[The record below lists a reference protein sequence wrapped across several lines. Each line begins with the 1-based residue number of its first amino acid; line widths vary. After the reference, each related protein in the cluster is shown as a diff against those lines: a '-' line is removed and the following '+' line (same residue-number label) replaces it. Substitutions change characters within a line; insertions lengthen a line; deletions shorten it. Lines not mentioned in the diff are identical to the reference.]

1 MGSQSRNIG
10 LGIDLATANARATAV
25 CMETGDVLAERSVR
39 LSPVTEPSPGW
50 AEQKPDYASLVAKL
64 LVGITSALG
73 SRRRQIGALSVT
85 GTSGSF
91 VPSDNLGR
99 PIGNAVLYNDQRT
112 ASRIPEIVNQSGIG
126 PTSAAG
132 RIRWLGEKYGNPR
145 YLSTPDVALA
155 ALAGRILPS
164 DTSHFLK
171 AGIDIVN
178 ACWPDESLRQAGL
191 QAELAPTLVHPGTV
205 VGTVSPESGLETGL
219 PRDVRIVAGMSDGC
233 TGQIAAGGINA
244 GDAVGVLGTTLV
256 LKSVAE
262 TNLVSADRA
271 VYSHR
276 SPEGAFWPGG
286 ASNVGAAA
294 LGIYRGSDV
303 SALQD
308 LAAEAIR
315 HGPATSV
322 HYPLTGR
329 GERFP
334 FACPEA
340 TGFIEG
346 PDSPGRVES
355 FRAILE
361 GVAFVE
367 RLGIERLREMGVRV
381 HRYVVTGGASANNA
395 WNRIR
400 ATALQTPV
408 VRPRTHNS
416 AYGAALLA
424 GSSLTGETIS
434 ATASRLVRYDARF
447 DPLEGQSEAVIDNYG
462 RFVEQLTQRGYLD
475 GTGHL

>member
-1 MGSQSRNIG
+1 
-10 LGIDLATANARATAV
+10 
-25 CMETGDVLAERSVR
+25 METGDVLAERAVP
-39 LSPVTEPSPGW
+39 LTPVVEPCPGW
-50 AEQKPDYASLVAKL
+50 AEQKPDYAPLVAKL

-73 SRRRQIGALSVT
+73 LRRRQIGALAVT

-91 VPSDNLGR
+91 VPSDELGR
-99 PIGNAVLYNDQRT
+99 PIGNAILYNDQRT
-112 ASRIPEIVNQSGIG
+112 ASRIPEVVHQSGIG

-132 RIRWLGEKYGNPR
+132 RIRWLGENYGDPR
-145 YLSTPDVALA
+145 YLSTPDVVIAG
-155 ALAGRILPS
+155 LAGKILPS

-178 ACWPDESLRQAGL
+178 ARWPNESLAQAGM
-191 QAELAPTLVHPGTV
+191 QAEMAPSLVHPGTV
-205 VGTVSPESGLETGL
+205 IGTVSPETALETGL
-219 PRDVRIVAGMSDGC
+219 PGNVRIVAGMSDGC
-233 TGQIAAGGINA
+233 TGQIAAGGISA

-262 TNLVSADRA
+262 TNLVSADGA

-294 LGIYRGSDV
+294 LAAYCGSDV
-303 SALQD
+303 SALQGWAGKA
-308 LAAEAIR
+308 LR

-322 HYPLTGR
+322 HYPLPGR

-340 TGFIEG
+340 TAFIEG
-346 PDSPGRVES
+346 PDSQDRVES
-355 FRAILE
+355 FRAVLE

-381 HRYVVTGGASANNA
+381 RRYVVTGGASANDA

-408 VRPRTHNS
+408 VRPRTHDS

-434 ATASRLVRYDARF
+434 ATAARLVRYDSRF
-447 DPLEGQSEAVIDNYG
+447 DPLEGQSEAVMDNYG